1 MTGYIRFSRYH
12 IAKMFEMRDG
22 LGWSYRQIAKF
33 VGASPSGVRR
43 AMVAAEQGQRLPE
56 VTPFYCRVC
65 PEEVA

>member
-12 IAKMFEMRDG
+12 
-22 LGWSYRQIAKF
+22 IAKF